1 MINKKIILSIVLCF
15 VLLNLASASS
25 VTRSFSKTT
34 LTPGESFSVTLN
46 VAVSGGD
53 TFYAIDEILPS
64 TLWTINNNGGGDTTQ
79 TGHLK
84 WIVISG
90 ATSTSYT
97 YTLTALTTSGVYTFS
112 GTYGFES
119 LGSSTPAIS
128 GANQITIS
136 SSSSPTI
143 LINEF
148 ESNPAGTDSGNEWVE
163 LYNPN
168 SFAVNLTNWKLYD
181 GLTSPSLIKNL
192 STTINANSYYVY
204 ELTATKL
211 NNADEFVTLK
221 DSSDN
226 LIDETSTLAE
236 STATSKT
243 WQRIPNG
250 VDTNTDGDWQFL
262 ENTKGYAN
270 GNVSQPPTQSD
281 ATDDLM
287 VNYVRGKINI
297 GTEVAPAGTTFT
309 IEILDGTN
317 KGYKY
322 SGIVDDSKIFSS
334 LRGNGYFDTSDQI
347 GFNTG
352 AKFRVNVTSEKKCSA
367 NGTFQNGGNGN
378 FNTLENLLIV
388 NCEKNVAPVLSFIG
402 DKTINEGENL
412 TIQLTATDT
421 NHDAL
426 RYYTNAN
433 FGSLNSTTG
442 LFKWNINYVSSGDY
456 NFVFNVTDG
465 EFWDEEIANIKVVNK
480 PVAPV
485 INSFSP
491 TGKILTTED
500 SDITFSVN
508 WTDPDAQ
515 GTITTKWF
523 VDGVLVVSDTNS
535 YTNNGNGNNGTF
547 NVMFIIEDDVLHN
560 SKNWTLV
567 RSKFPITEKYNGE
580 TTNFSEL
587 DETEL
592 DCVQNLIL
600 ERIFHGKIEF
610 LNCVDMNDIV
620 DLDSYTEIL
629 NGLIGVDSN
638 FFQAL
643 KNIPAKVTFYKLG
656 FKKTPTIYYNDD
668 FTFNKNNVNQIC
680 PENICENISYDA
692 VLGKLSFNVPTFS
705 TFVLKAQQNC
715 SQQNGF
721 ICSSKET
728 CKGVNLLA
736 EDCDLC
742 CSIKCIPGFKDIKTC
757 EQPDSTIALDI
768 ENPDDED
775 DFEVGETIKG
785 EVNIENNFDE
795 KKEFKLKVVLY
806 DLSDDKEIETFKQD
820 VKLKSSKDETIEFEI
835 QTPEDLDEENDY
847 YIYVKAEDEDN
858 ETICNEE
865 YIKINFEIPE
875 EKVVISDVKITPTS
889 VYEGY
894 EIAVETT
901 LENIGEDDVQGKIK
915 IEIIGLNISTQSET
929 FEIEGKDSDDD
940 KIAKRLYLKIPEDTK
955 KGIYNLR
962 VSSLF
967 AEGDFIDEQI
977 EILENI
983 PSSPENRN
991 LIILGEK
998 NLITEEQLQNQA
1010 IKLTG
1015 KTTSKI
1021 DTILST
1027 GKIIKQD
1034 NVEINVEL
1042 KNGKKNIFK
1051 NLTGLGDLY
1060 VKITKGNI
1068 FAGEGENGVE
1078 KSNAIYYLIAGIFI
1092 VGILIIGVLILK
1104 RR

>member
-1 MINKKIILSIVLCF
+1 MKKIFLTLICLLLATNLIL
-15 VLLNLASASS
+15 ASS

-53 TFYAIDEILPS
+53 TYYLIDEILPS
-64 TLWTINNNGGGDTTQ
+64 TLWTITNNGGGDTTQ
-79 TGHLK
+79 SGHLK
-84 WIVISG
+84 WIVITG
-90 ATSTSYT
+90 ATSTSYV
-97 YTLTALTTSGVYTFS
+97 YTLTAPTTPGIYSFS
-112 GTYGFES
+112 GTYGFDDLIVHNIAGTNQVIIS
-119 LGSSTPAIS
+119 SGSSP
-128 GANQITIS
+128 Q
-136 SSSSPTI
+136 I

-168 SFAVNLTNWKLYD
+168 SVAVNLNGWNLTNNGSNKYS
-181 GLTSPSLIKNL
+181 LTQ
-192 STTINANSYYVY
+192 TINPYSYLVIQFSSQWLVNS
-204 ELTATKL
+204 
-211 NNADEFVTLK
+211 NEFVILNGNSEVDRTPTKNDLA
-221 DSSDN
+221 DSSK
-226 LIDETSTLAE
+226 S
-236 STATSKT
+236 

-250 VDTNTDGDWQFL
+250 VDTNSDGDWQFL

-297 GTEVAPAGTTFT
+297 GTEIAPAGTTFT
-309 IEILDGTN
+309 IEILDGAN

-322 SGIVDDSKIFSS
+322 SGVVDDAKIFSS

-352 AKFRVNVTSEKKCSA
+352 AKFRVNVTSEKKCA
-367 NGTFQNGGNGN
+367 TNGTFQNGGNGN

-388 NCEKNVAPVLSFIG
+388 NCEKNVAPILN
-402 DKTINEGENL
+402 TITDIEIDEGENL
-412 TIQLTATDT
+412 TIQLSATDQ
-421 NHDAL
+421 NNDAL

-442 LFKWNINYVSSGDY
+442 LFKWNINYVSSGNY

-485 INSFSP
+485 INSFLP

-515 GTITTKWF
+515 GTITRNWF
-523 VDGVLVVSDTNS
+523 VDGVSVASDTNS
-535 YTNNGNGNNGTF
+535 YTNNGNENNGTF
-547 NVMFIIEDDVLHN
+547 NVTFIVEDGGLHN

-580 TTNFSEL
+580 TTNFSNL
-587 DETEL
+587 TESDL
-592 DCVQNLIL
+592 NLVWLIL
-600 ERIFHGKIEF
+600 ERLGHGRIEF
-610 LNCVDMNDIV
+610 LSQVDMRDIV
-620 DLDSYTEIL
+620 DLDSYTEIFS
-629 NGLIGVDSN
+629 GLIGVDAN
-638 FFQAL
+638 IFTAL
-643 KNIPAKVTFYKLG
+643 KNIPAKITFYNLG
-656 FKKTPTIYYNDD
+656 FKKTPTIYYKNT
-668 FTFNKNNVNQIC
+668 FTFSKSNVNQIC
-680 PENICENISYDA
+680 PENICTNISYDA
-692 VLGKLSFNVPTFS
+692 VLGKLNFNVPTFS

-715 SQQNGF
+715 SPQNGF
-721 ICSSKET
+721 VCSSKET
-728 CKGVNLLA
+728 CKGTNLLA
-736 EDCDLC
+736 EDADLC
-742 CSIKCIPGFKDIKTC
+742 CSIKCIPAFKDIKTC

-768 ENPDDED
+768 ENPDDKD

-785 EVNIENNFDE
+785 EINIENNFEE

-806 DLSDDKEIETFKQD
+806 DLSDDKEIETFKKE

-865 YIKINFEIPE
+865 YIQINFEIPE

-894 EIAVETT
+894 EIATETT

-915 IEIIGLNISTQSET
+915 IEIIGLNISTQTET

-940 KIAKRLYLKIPEDTK
+940 KITKKLYLKIPENTK
-955 KGIYNLR
+955 KGIY
-962 VSSLF
+962 
-967 AEGDFIDEQI
+967 I
-977 EILENI
+977 
-983 PSSPENRN
+983 NRN
-991 LIILGEK
+991 FRE
-998 NLITEEQLQNQA
+998 
-1010 IKLTG
+1010 
-1015 KTTSKI
+1015 
-1021 DTILST
+1021 
-1027 GKIIKQD
+1027 
-1034 NVEINVEL
+1034 
-1042 KNGKKNIFK
+1042 
-1051 NLTGLGDLY
+1051 
-1060 VKITKGNI
+1060 
-1068 FAGEGENGVE
+1068 
-1078 KSNAIYYLIAGIFI
+1078 
-1092 VGILIIGVLILK
+1092 
-1104 RR
+1104 